1 MKHVMIKTV
10 LDLTASP
17 NPHLIITMCSKKS
30 LTLKILTS
38 QCITSK
44 NSHTHTH
51 TQTHRHTHTN
61 TSKILHRSL
70 EDFQSMSDHFWA
82 LCTKDFNFFQ
92 TFPETVLKKFS
103 KGKHLINLQ
112 KL

>member
-51 TQTHRHTHTN
+51 KHTDTHTQTLQK
-61 TSKILHRSL
+61 SCIEVWKIFKVCLTIFGRYAQKISI
-70 EDFQSMSDHFWA
+70 
-82 LCTKDFNFFQ
+82 FFQ